1 MSPRDVQST
10 FLGRTQFMFYQGRLM
25 SSHNVQRKILG
36 RTQIVFYRRR
46 LNMSPRTIL
55 RQILGRTHLIIKI
68 NISNLLLHV
77 KMTYTHIMVEHEFC
91 STIQRTWE
99 KYS

>member
-25 SSHNVQRKILG
+25 SSHNVLRKIVG

-55 RQILGRTHLIIKI
+55 RQILGRTQIVHLKKN
-68 NISNLLLHV
+68 NIDS
-77 KMTYTHIMVEHEFC
+77 
-91 STIQRTWE
+91 
-99 KYS
+99 KYAYILNNNYQNNFKLVIP

>member
-25 SSHNVQRKILG
+25 SSHNHNVLRKILG

-55 RQILGRTHLIIKI
+55 RQILGRTQIVHLKKIISI
-68 NISNLLLHV
+68 QN
-77 KMTYTHIMVEHEFC
+77 MHIF
-91 STIQRTWE
+91 
-99 KYS
+99 